1 MKRALSVLIAGS
13 GLLAIFCTALMQ
25 YFGLAY
31 DYYFAYVVPGSV
43 ILGVGCGLAL
53 FSWRG
58 KHVQLMERVDTAMQW
73 LAGSALA
80 GVCCL
85 CVLIYLPFGAIY
97 LFLLQV
103 AIVSLPYLAWTYGA
117 RMLASVEGFNPSWI
131 VAAVAT
137 GVAAGLFASQLM
149 LDHIGGAIRTGWVV
163 CTLLS
168 VVVVG
173 GVRRESFAFAAIC
186 VVMVAGLAAYQSTT
200 TQYALP
206 RWQPDS
212 PYLIKPILGALSAGK
227 NMSSRPLQWNGSGRT
242 DLLANSAKEGGYE
255 WAKGGGYEWV
265 ITNATAPVPLLSS
278 GQSLS
283 WLQDRFPLV
292 TIPLMS
298 GNTKSM
304 MSVSPPMGPDISL
317 AKHLKIPIIYTY
329 TYDNFSGDYSSG
341 LQSIENTSDN
351 KVFDNYVRMRHTSRH
366 DNNRYD
372 LVFLPITHPVKSGW
386 AGSNSDEVFLYTKE
400 AIRNYWSS
408 LNDGGMFAVTTRDE
422 MQFVR
427 MALTLWEML
436 SEKQSTDGRGY
447 VKQTWGVRL
456 LHLAPY
462 KGSYQF
468 LLMAIKGTAK
478 NQQSEKIKEMIDQLP
493 VEVLFGPGFKT
504 VQPYNLIERSKSIGI
519 AAERFTRV
527 FSQRIQKRVDLRAAI
542 DQRPYFFHVI
552 RDAHPYMKWLLTACL
567 GILIPIMIFTL
578 TDQRRPGALGG
589 SDYPPLPVILSYFG
603 FLGGV
608 MAIMAMAVMQ
618 QVSQWP
624 MVLIVS
630 MIAGLAISGIVF
642 RKLSVESVAVSGWG
656 PLLLILFLAVNY
668 WLVGFPGEVD
678 MEKAPT
684 FRFIMLTVS
693 CLVFGVSVGVSFQS
707 GLRQINAVALHDL
720 LPWVWIVTGVIV
732 LAATVL
738 VYWFSMLWGWNY
750 VWGAASAASLLVF
763 GVSVWMKGWLTRPQ
777 KLSVA

>member
-1 MKRALSVLIAGS
+1 MKRTLIVLFAGS
-13 GLLAIFCTALMQ
+13 GLLAIFCMALMQ

-43 ILGVGCGLAL
+43 MLGVGCGLAL

-85 CVLIYLPFGAIY
+85 CVLIYLPFGDIY

-163 CTLLS
+163 CALLS
-168 VVVVG
+168 VVVLG

-212 PYLIKPILGALSAGK
+212 PYLIKPILGALSADK

-242 DLLANSAKEGGYE
+242 DLLANSAKE
-255 WAKGGGYEWV
+255 GGYEWV

-304 MSVSPPMGPDISL
+304 ISVSPPMGPDISL

-341 LQSIENTSDN
+341 LQSIENTPDS
-351 KVFDNYVRMRHTSRH
+351 KVFDNYVRMRHASRH

-408 LNDGGMFAVTTRDE
+408 LNDGGVFAVTTRDE

-427 MALTLWEML
+427 MTLTLWDML
-436 SEKQSTDGRGY
+436 SQQQMTNEKDHVT
-447 VKQTWGVRL
+447 QTWGVRL
-456 LHLAPY
+456 VRLAPY

-468 LLMAIKGTAK
+468 LLMAIKGTEK
-478 NQQSEKIKEMIDQLP
+478 NHQSQKIKEMIDQLP
-493 VEVLFGPGFKT
+493 VEVLFGPGFKAER
-504 VQPYNLIERSKSIGI
+504 PYNLLERRESRKT
-519 AAERFTRV
+519 AAERFTRAL
-527 FSQRIQKRVDLRAAI
+527 SQRIQKLVDLRPATN
-542 DQRPYFFHVI
+542 QRPYFFHII
-552 RDAHPYMKWLLTACL
+552 REAHPYMKWLLTTCL
-567 GILIPIMIFTL
+567 VILIPVLLFPL
-578 TDQRRPGALGG
+578 VDQRRPGAQCG
-589 SDYPPLPVILSYFG
+589 SDFPPLPVILGYFG
-603 FLGGV
+603 FLGSV
-608 MAIMAMAVMQ
+608 MTMVAMATAQ
-618 QVSQWP
+618 QSTQWTLI
-624 MVLIVS
+624 LIVS
-630 MIAGLAISGIVF
+630 MIAGLATSEIVS
-642 RKLSVESVAVSGWG
+642 RKLSGKSAAVSDWA
-656 PLLLILFLAVNY
+656 PLLQVLFLAINY
-668 WLVGFPGEVD
+668 WLAGFPSEVNV
-678 MEKAPT
+678 EKFPPFQFSVLA
-684 FRFIMLTVS
+684 IS
-693 CLVFGVSVGVSFQS
+693 CFAFGASVGASLQS
-707 GLRQINAVALHDL
+707 GVHQIKSVALDDL
-720 LPWVWIVTGVIV
+720 LPWVWVVTGVMS

-738 VYWFSMLWGWNY
+738 VYWISMLWGWNY
-750 VWGAASAASLLVF
+750 VWGVASAASLLAI
-763 GVSVWMKGWLTRPQ
+763 GAGLWMKRWFIQPQ
-777 KLSVA
+777 NRMLCEAPDIET